1 MAIMVPIL
9 AFGAVFTMIMPL
21 TDRRSLEE
29 LTQEELFVDVDNS
42 DDVLND
48 SKNFDNFEMVESSI
62 GYDGDNILEKL
73 SNSNKS
79 PMQQGSLDVFA
90 EKTAAARR
98 AAALARAEVRGENES
113 LLYSIS
119 VKLRVE

>member
-29 LTQEELFVDVDNS
+29 LTQEETFVDIDNN
-42 DDVLND
+42 DDPLND
-48 SKNFDNFEMVESSI
+48 SKNFDNIEMVESSI
-62 GYDGDNILEKL
+62 GYDGDNILEKF

-79 PMQQGSLDVFA
+79 PLQHGSLDMFA
-90 EKTAAARR
+90 EKAAAARR
-98 AAALARAEVRGENES
+98 AATLARAEVREGNGS
-113 LLYSIS
+113 
-119 VKLRVE
+119 